1 MPKQS
6 TLLGTFER
14 PKAYNK
20 VASFVQQSEVKS
32 IMKKILFG
40 LTILSAFAATGA
52 HAADPTIGARGNIQF
67 TGSINAD
74 SCTVRSP
81 GASSSG
87 ANMLVDMGPVSA
99 KTLGTEAVPATS
111 AGGITA
117 ISKNIDMQI
126 ECASGTKVE
135 LKLAPT
141 ATSGKGIAVT
151 GGAQNVQIML
161 VSDQTILDFTGG
173 TAKLE
178 APYANGAINIPLT
191 AYYTRKAGA
200 EVTDVVGG
208 QANATVAYELSYE

>member
-6 TLLGTFER
+6 TLLGTLER

-52 HAADPTIGARGNIQF
+52 QAELTTAARGNINF
-67 TGSINAD
+67 IGSINAD

-87 ANMLVDMGPVSA
+87 ANLLVDMGPVSA
-99 KTLGTEAVPATS
+99 KTLGTEATPATS
-111 AGGITA
+111 DGGITS

-135 LKLAPT
+135 LKLTPT

-161 VSDQTILDFTGG
+161 VSDQTVLDFTGG

-178 APYANGAINIPLT
+178 APYADGAINIPLT

-200 EVTDVVGG
+200 DVADVVGG

>member
-6 TLLGTFER
+6 TLLGTLER

-32 IMKKILFG
+32 IMKKILLG
-40 LTILSAFAATGA
+40 LTILSAFAAAGA
-52 HAADPTIGARGNIQF
+52 QAETTIGARGNINF

-99 KTLGTEAVPATS
+99 KTLGTEAQPATS
-111 AGGITA
+111 TGGITSIA
-117 ISKNIDMQI
+117 KNIDMQV
-126 ECASGTKVE
+126 ECASGTKVA

-141 ATSGKGIAVT
+141 NTSGKGIAVT

-161 VSDQTILDFTGG
+161 VSNDTTLDFTSG
-173 TAKLE
+173 TATLD
-178 APYANGAINIPLT
+178 APYADGTINVPLT

-200 EVTDVVGG
+200 EVGDVVGG

>member
-1 MPKQS
+1 
-6 TLLGTFER
+6 
-14 PKAYNK
+14 
-20 VASFVQQSEVKS
+20 
-32 IMKKILFG
+32 MKKILFG
-40 LTILSAFAATGA
+40 LTILSTFAAAGA
-52 HAADPTIGARGNIQF
+52 QAEPTIGAHGNISF
-67 TGSINAD
+67 IGSINAD

-99 KTLGTEAVPATS
+99 KTLGTEAQPATS
-111 AGGITA
+111 DGGITSIA
-117 ISKNIDMQI
+117 KNIDMQV

-141 ATSGKGIAVT
+141 TTSGKGIAVT

-161 VSDQTILDFTGG
+161 VSDQSILDFTAGN
-173 TAKLE
+173 AKLE
-178 APYANGAINIPLT
+178 APYSDGAINIPLT

-200 EVTDVVGG
+200 AVGDVIGG

>member
-32 IMKKILFG
+32 IMKKILLG
-40 LTILSAFAATGA
+40 LTILSAFAAVGA
-52 HAADPTIGARGNIQF
+52 QAEPVIGARGNIQF
-67 TGSINAD
+67 TGSINSD

-99 KTLGTEAVPATS
+99 NTLGTEAAPATS
-111 AGGITA
+111 AGGLTSIA
-117 ISKNIDMQI
+117 KNIDMQI
-126 ECASGTKVE
+126 ECMSGTKVE

-141 ATSGKGIAVT
+141 ATSGKGIAVS

-161 VSDQTILDFTGG
+161 VSNESILDFTAGS
-173 TAKLE
+173 AKLE
-178 APYANGAINIPLT
+178 APYAAGSINIPLT
-191 AYYTRKAGA
+191 AYYTRKAG
-200 EVTDVVGG
+200 TDIADIVGG

>member
-6 TLLGTFER
+6 TLLGTLER

-40 LTILSAFAATGA
+40 LTILSAFAAAGA
-52 HAADPTIGARGNIQF
+52 QAESTIGARGNINF
-67 TGSINAD
+67 VGSINAD

-99 KTLGTEAVPATS
+99 KTLGTEAQPATS
-111 AGGITA
+111 AGGITLIA
-117 ISKNIDMQI
+117 KNIDMQV
-126 ECASGTKVE
+126 ECASGTKVA

-141 ATSGKGIAVT
+141 NTSGKGIAVT

-161 VSDQTILDFTGG
+161 VNNDAPLDFTSG
-173 TAKLE
+173 TATLE
-178 APYANGAINIPLT
+178 APYADGAINIPLT

-200 EVTDVVGG
+200 ELADVVGG